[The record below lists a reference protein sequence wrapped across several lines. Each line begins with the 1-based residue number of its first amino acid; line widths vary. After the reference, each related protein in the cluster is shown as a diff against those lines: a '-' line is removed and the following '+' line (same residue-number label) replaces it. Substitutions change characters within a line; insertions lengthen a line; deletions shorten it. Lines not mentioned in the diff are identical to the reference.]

1 MVRLSI
7 WTSDALRCS
16 LCCFLALLLFNAAD
30 AQEERKYPRLYYKGY
45 TKSMTIF
52 INPDDLDFLQTL
64 HLFHNRSEVELQ
76 FSEAISVQ
84 VHNRNLLYTGNF
96 FFQNDF
102 GRQLEEAA
110 TDYADLSL
118 LPIDRNGVKMINSLD
133 RAFVQGLHG
142 NLEWRLGRQRI
153 NWGLHSIWNPHD
165 IFNAY
170 SFVDF
175 DYEERPGADAAF
187 ARYYFGFTTN
197 VQLAYSPGDE
207 WDESTLG
214 MLWQTNVGTY
224 DLQALTAYDRGYY
237 VWGLGAAGNIGEQSL
252 KFEGSSFIPE
262 DGGTAEWGLALSFE
276 GTTTQSGI
284 FYNISYLYDSKINS
298 GGQLNDLLQQRIDA
312 RNLYPFEHS
321 FLLQALKQVSGRLTL
336 NAALVT
342 SIEETLPMYFA
353 PSVAYSLSQN
363 WDLDLFGQI
372 FFEKEDV
379 YGSPTQVLNVRI
391 KWSY

>member
-1 MVRLSI
+1 MVKSLI
-7 WTSDALRCS
+7 WTTDAYRSVFL
-16 LCCFLALLLFNAAD
+16 LCLCVMGFVRAE
-30 AQEERKYPRLYYKGY
+30 AQEERKYPRLNYKGY

-76 FSEAISVQ
+76 FSEALSIQ

-102 GRQLEEAA
+102 GKQLEESA

-118 LPIDRNGVKMINSLD
+118 LPLDRNGVKMINSLD

-187 ARYYFGFTTN
+187 ARYYFGFYTN
-197 VQLAYSPGDE
+197 VQVAYSPADE
-207 WDESTLG
+207 WKESTIG
-214 MLWQTNVGTY
+214 MLWQTNAGSY

-237 VWGLGAAGNIGEQSL
+237 VWGLGAAGNIGDQSL
-252 KFEGSSFIPE
+252 KVEGSSFIPE
-262 DGGTAEWGLALSFE
+262 EAGTTEWSLAVSFE
-276 GTTTQSGI
+276 GTGAKSGI
-284 FYNISYLYDSKINS
+284 FYNISYLYDSQTT
-298 GGQLNDLLQQRIDA
+298 GGGSLNDLLQQRIDA

-321 FLLQALKQVSGRLTL
+321 VLLQALKQINGRLTL
-336 NAALVT
+336 NGALVT
-342 SIEETLPMYFA
+342 SFEENWPMYFA
-353 PSVAYSLSQN
+353 PSVSYSLSQN

-372 FFEKEDV
+372 FFEKEE
-379 YGSPTQVLNVRI
+379 YFGSPTQLLNVRI